1 TWEMKVGD
9 SAAYALFL
17 LDGMGGGQAGE
28 DASEQ
33 AAVFAVHHIKNTL
46 GEEHM
51 MDTGTRHHLL
61 LESIANADTGVRD
74 LAKKIGGG
82 ARCGSTLVVYLVI
95 DGPVG
100 RTCDLAWIGDSRAY
114 TLSDDGSATL
124 LSNDHS
130 TTGEMVDAGYI
141 ELWEIS
147 KTPGHNV
154 LSRSLGSPEDEWKG
168 GEAVTV
174 ELDDV
179 DALLLC
185 CDGVW
190 GPLHGK
196 NGLVLPEG
204 GDVLDAEA
212 WVEAALAAESTDN
225 CSALVVRL
233 DALRAAG

>member
-1 TWEMKVGD
+1 MDEGRVINQIGAVSAASAKGPRPKDEDFILTWEMKVGD

-95 DGPVG
+95 DGPEYSG
-100 RTCDLAWIGDSRAY
+100 FII
-114 TLSDDGSATL
+114 L
-124 LSNDHS
+124 LSRR
-130 TTGEMVDAGYI
+130 TTD
-141 ELWEIS
+141 S
-147 KTPGHNV
+147 
-154 LSRSLGSPEDEWKG
+154 
-168 GEAVTV
+168 
-174 ELDDV
+174 
-179 DALLLC
+179 
-185 CDGVW
+185 
-190 GPLHGK
+190 
-196 NGLVLPEG
+196 
-204 GDVLDAEA
+204 
-212 WVEAALAAESTDN
+212 
-225 CSALVVRL
+225 
-233 DALRAAG
+233 